1 MGGFSNKPYSRS
13 DRLSDR
19 VHNLLANIFIKEFHI
34 ELCDLLTV
42 TKVEIT
48 SDLRMAKVF
57 LSFMG
62 PSVEPHVIIDSLS
75 KNRKQIRYLLGGQLD
90 TKYVPD
96 LRFYYDESIRNA
108 NKINNILEV
117 IN

>member
-1 MGGFSNKPYSRS
+1 MNNFSNKPYTRS

-19 VHNLLANIFIKEFHI
+19 VHNLLANIFIKDFHV

-42 TKVEIT
+42 TKVEMT

-57 LSFMG
+57 LSLIG
-62 PSVEPHVIIDSLS
+62 EAAEPQAIISYLS
-75 KNRKQIRYLLGGQLD
+75 KNRKQVRYLLGSQLE

-108 NKINNILEV
+108 SKINNILKK
-117 IN
+117 I